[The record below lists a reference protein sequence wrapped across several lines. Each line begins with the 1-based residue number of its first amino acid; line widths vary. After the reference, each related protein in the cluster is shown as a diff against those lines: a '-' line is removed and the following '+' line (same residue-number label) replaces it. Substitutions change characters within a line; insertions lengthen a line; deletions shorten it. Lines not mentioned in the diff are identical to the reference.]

1 MTDERNNPP
10 VQDAKDDSR
19 RQLWTRAAVAVG
31 LIGLLL
37 GSLIVFDE
45 ASRPP
50 EAEEAKVPAKPI
62 GPAPV
67 AGRESEPPPD
77 VVRAG
82 GEAADQAS
90 SAPPL
95 PVAADQGEPL
105 KAARKA
111 DDAADET
118 RPVVGAGA
126 RTVLPESPAVASSRS
141 VTLKEDTLRGGV
153 APLAATPAAA
163 PAGAPS
169 APAGAPQA
177 RREPVGGGLASPP
190 GSAPAA
196 VAPQAEVR
204 PPADGRAAPARG
216 YVVQVGGFME
226 PAAAEDL
233 RARLARGGVP
243 VQLESRVMVGPF
255 ADRREALAAQSRL
268 REQGYAPG
276 VIQPSR

>member
-1 MTDERNNPP
+1 
-10 VQDAKDDSR
+10 
-19 RQLWTRAAVAVG
+19 
-31 LIGLLL
+31 
-37 GSLIVFDE
+37 
-45 ASRPP
+45 
-50 EAEEAKVPAKPI
+50 
-62 GPAPV
+62 
-67 AGRESEPPPD
+67 
-77 VVRAG
+77 
-82 GEAADQAS
+82 
-90 SAPPL
+90 
-95 PVAADQGEPL
+95 
-105 KAARKA
+105 
-111 DDAADET
+111 
-118 RPVVGAGA
+118 
-126 RTVLPESPAVASSRS
+126 
-141 VTLKEDTLRGGV
+141 KEDTLRGGV

-169 APAGAPQA
+169 AP
-177 RREPVGGGLASPP
+177 
-190 GSAPAA
+190 A